1 MSAQE
6 KFDYDLTKL
15 AEEMNP
21 ETTEQ
26 VEDILLEPVTQ
37 VAVPEDTQISESFD
51 MKDEAQDEV
60 QINQE
65 REPQTKKPKSINGKK
80 KESSKAGI

>member
-26 VEDILLEPVTQ
+26 VEDILLEPMTQ
-37 VAVPEDTQISESFD
+37 VAVPEDTQVSESID
-51 MKDEAQDEV
+51 VKDKAQEEEV

-65 REPQTKKPKSINGKK
+65 QEPQTKKPKSINGKK
-80 KESSKAGI
+80 RE